1 MKRLI
6 AIIALLYGSL
16 WAQSSP
22 VLDVPSKSSPAN
34 GPSYSQRYC
43 SGFITRQGIPR
54 TNFVVASKE
63 APHEDQFS
71 GRSLLFLGGP
81 GLAEGERYS
90 LLRQVEDPD
99 REDSSPEQRKKL
111 GKLGNL
117 YQEIGWVTV
126 RSVQKGTAIASFD
139 FSCDAAIP
147 GDVVVPF
154 HEKPA
159 IAFRPTDAPQ
169 NAYQPTSGA
178 ASGHLLG
185 SKDFLGLIAT
195 GQIVYTDFG
204 AVKGARPGDYLLI
217 RRGYARAELN
227 KIDQASEQLPK
238 GFDPNAVNQAKLS
251 VNANDRIPSHVLGE
265 MVVLNVTSESST
277 GLIVRSFAEMELGDL
292 VESEVPQAYSG
303 EETVTTGEKV
313 PPCNVFTRVRELVWD
328 FRDCRKVTDAKQ

>member
-1 MKRLI
+1 M
-6 AIIALLYGSL
+6 LLKMPT
-16 WAQSSP
+16 SP
-22 VLDVPSKSSPAN
+22 
-34 GPSYSQRYC
+34 
-43 SGFITRQGIPR
+43 PR
-54 TNFVVASKE
+54 
-63 APHEDQFS
+63 
-71 GRSLLFLGGP
+71 
-81 GLAEGERYS
+81 
-90 LLRQVEDPD
+90 
-99 REDSSPEQRKKL
+99 
-111 GKLGNL
+111 
-117 YQEIGWVTV
+117 
-126 RSVQKGTAIASFD
+126 
-139 FSCDAAIP
+139 
-147 GDVVVPF
+147 
-154 HEKPA
+154 
-159 IAFRPTDAPQ
+159 APQ
-169 NAYQPTSGA
+169 AGTSW
-178 ASGHLLG
+178 
-185 SKDFLGLIAT
+185 IAT